1 MVRGASGACFFTPAD
16 FFQGEVPLWKGSLM
30 LVQNADIED
39 ERLWVEHSIALAIS
53 LDSDYLRDANTEHEA
68 WIRYPFGRQGRNM
81 PVVPPPSIM
90 YERMRECLPFIVGGL
105 ASGKNVALHCTHLEQ
120 EGKIGLLLLALAF
133 NPPGVEIMN
142 EVDAVHVLRALDL
155 KWEEAFGQAAT
166 GREQDGAW
174 LVSFLDAGSGEMVPE
189 VRLPSWLWTDE
200 PTDDHTMVS
209 LGFTA
214 DEIKHWHV
222 VTAII
227 KCEDDEDRQL
237 EQLDLLL
244 TASQVGIIDGLPID
258 ELAELKSEWRR
269 SYGGSRSDV
278 AAQGGKSSGKGG
290 GQSFYPRD
298 SQEGSRPSSR
308 PTPTSPSRP
317 TPRPSARPMPK
328 RRPHQADPIMYPAA
342 GSSSTWGSG
351 PAARSLAPPPLVLP
365 PLTYRASSTREL
377 RPVVVPRG
385 SVDRAWKEE
394 EPPPPAEGQQ
404 PDALRHQMTFLL
416 DVCRVPIDA
425 VSEKRW
431 AVWRDESTVLHLM
444 AEHINAR
451 RGPQGW
457 LNLVQVEDFI
467 TIFKQRGGNIDAFTD
482 DIKSDPEP
490 GSTALHIVAQR

>member
-1 MVRGASGACFFTPAD
+1 M
-16 FFQGEVPLWKGSLM
+16 
-30 LVQNADIED
+30 
-39 ERLWVEHSIALAIS
+39 
-53 LDSDYLRDANTEHEA
+53 
-68 WIRYPFGRQGRNM
+68 
-81 PVVPPPSIM
+81 
-90 YERMRECLPFIVGGL
+90 
-105 ASGKNVALHCTHLEQ
+105 
-120 EGKIGLLLLALAF
+120 LALALA
-133 NPPGVEIMN
+133 PPSTGDDEADPMQIT
-142 EVDAVHVLRALDL
+142 RAIHW
-155 KWEEAFGQAAT
+155 KWHEAFEMAGGVAT
-166 GREQDGAW
+166 GREPDDAW
-174 LVSFLDAGSGEMVPE
+174 LSSFVDVVSEGLVAGCK
-189 VRLPSWLWTDE
+189 LPSWLWTDD

-214 DEIKHWHV
+214 DEIQHWHV
-222 VTAII
+222 VKAII

-290 GQSFYPRD
+290 GQSSYPRD

-328 RRPHQADPIMYPAA
+328 RRPHQADPIIYPAA

-365 PLTYRASSTREL
+365 PLTYRASSTWEL

-385 SVDRAWKEE
+385 SVERALKEE

-404 PDALRHQMTFLL
+404 PDALRHQMDFVF
-416 DVCRVPIDA
+416 DVCHVPIEA
-425 VSEKRW
+425 VAEKQW
-431 AVWRDESTVLHLM
+431 ALWRNQSNWTVLHLM

-451 RGPQGW
+451 RAIPGW
-457 LNLVQVEDFI
+457 LDLVQVEDFI
-467 TIFKQRGGNIDAFTD
+467 TLFKQRGGDIDAFTD
-482 DIKSDPEP
+482 EKDNAEP
-490 GSTALHIVAQR
+490 GSTALHIVTERWQLRHEMHDDSIRFAQALIVQGKANVNLATIRAKGRAPLSIAIGANRVQLACLLVKHGADPHLRDSDGLTVWEACDKTYAQACDEVRRYIQKLLEEENLKRRRITEL

>member
-16 FFQGEVPLWKGSLM
+16 FFEGEVPLWKGSLM

-53 LDSDYLRDANTEHEA
+53 LDSGYLRDANTEHQA
-68 WIRYPFGRQGRNM
+68 WIRYPFGRQGRNI
-81 PVVPPPSIM
+81 PVVPPPSMM
-90 YERMRECLPFIVGGL
+90 YERMRECLPFIVGVL
-105 ASGKNVALHCTHLEQ
+105 ASGKNVALHCTNLEH
-120 EGKIGLLLLALAF
+120 EGQIGLLLLALAF

-166 GREQDGAW
+166 GREPDGAW
-174 LVSFLDAGSGEMVPE
+174 LFSFIDVGSEGLVAQC
-189 VRLPSWLWTDE
+189 RLPSWLWTDD
-200 PTDDHTMVS
+200 PTDDPTMFS
-209 LGFTA
+209 LGCTA
-214 DEIKHWHV
+214 DEIQHWRLV
-222 VTAII
+222 KAII
-227 KCEDDEDRQL
+227 NSEHDEDGQL

-317 TPRPSARPMPK
+317 TPRPSASPMPK
-328 RRPHQADPIMYPAA
+328 RRPHQADPMIYPAA

-365 PLTYRASSTREL
+365 PLTYRASSTWEL

-404 PDALRHQMTFLL
+404 PDALRHQMDFVF
-416 DVCRVPIDA
+416 DVCHVPIEVVA
-425 VSEKRW
+425 EKQW
-431 AVWRDESTVLHLM
+431 ALWRNQSNWTVLGRAHQCPTRNSGLV
-444 AEHINAR
+444 
-451 RGPQGW
+451 GPRAG
-457 LNLVQVEDFI
+457 
-467 TIFKQRGGNIDAFTD
+467 
-482 DIKSDPEP
+482 
-490 GSTALHIVAQR
+490 